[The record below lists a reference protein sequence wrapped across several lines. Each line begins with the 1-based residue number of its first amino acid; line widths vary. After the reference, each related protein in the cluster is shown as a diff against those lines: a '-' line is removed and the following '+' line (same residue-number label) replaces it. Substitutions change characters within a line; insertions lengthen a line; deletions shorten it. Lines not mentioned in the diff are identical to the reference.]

1 MPANFSVGE
10 YVQFD
15 RTKPARVFQVTP
27 DSVVIARR
35 GGENLTLS
43 VYDAER
49 VLLPMPEDGF
59 CALVY
64 QRDLDSTFVQ
74 EHIEDIVL
82 RMMRDRRR
90 RSITL
95 DEITRELSPIVAKDK
110 KGWDPWWSA
119 ARKRLLAGQSIAL
132 DPKKKSVFCATD
144 SAPAAPSEDLASQ
157 VRGARTPQAV
167 LAAAKSLDLAPE
179 QDRSENAQSIAE
191 RGLAAFCSA
200 RSQDRAFLE
209 QLCCLSYVL
218 PHVEKTVADKI
229 VAAVDGRG
237 FKDLHVPAD
246 LEEEL
251 SVALSRLGRSASF
264 PDLALALLTHP
275 SPKLQG
281 RAFGALNTER
291 YRLVLK
297 TALLDWISSPDDR
310 AMPRPSL
317 YLRDDFLQ
325 YLRSTDILL
334 IFRHLIERP
343 ATADTPAIRSF
354 LEAAVPKIFSSAGA
368 DKRLRLSILG
378 TRLLSDDVKRELVR
392 KYPAPEDLILF
403 LIDSFEPELMR
414 PLIWVISELQ
424 GSLPMRAWSPV
435 LGILRS
441 SAASDLFQVVAKQG
455 CDRLG
460 AVSGGDGLTAASQ
473 ICDLLSIAE
482 EYHPDYRRILESA
495 LERFGRRISAPGT
508 SGAPEP
514 LLRGIRAEVE
524 VLQREA
530 RNEADRLAKVNDTLT
545 SELATATKEAHRLA
559 ELVETLKSSAAFD
572 RYELEA
578 SSRIEAVRP
587 FLLLLDDLYRQAGPT
602 DASLR
607 SQIGSIEGALRG
619 AGFDGIGAPGG
630 TAPFDSSVHEFAEE
644 PGHVPPSATVRI
656 VRPGYT
662 LTVAT
667 SKRVVRRALVR
678 PTW

>member
-10 YVQFD
+10 YVQID
-15 RTKPARVFQVTP
+15 RTEPARVVQVTS
-27 DSVVIARR
+27 DSVVVARR

-49 VLLPMPEDGF
+49 ALLPMPEDGF

-64 QRDLDSTFVQ
+64 QRELDSTFVQ
-74 EHIEDIVL
+74 GHIEDIVL

-95 DEITRELSPIVAKDK
+95 DEIMRELSPIVAKDK

-157 VRGARTPQAV
+157 VRDARTPQAV
-167 LAAAKSLDLAPE
+167 LAAAKSLDLAPD
-179 QDRSENAQSIAE
+179 QDRSQNAQSIAE
-191 RGLAAFCSA
+191 RGLAAFSSA
-200 RSQDRAFLE
+200 RSQDRGFLE

-218 PHVEKTVADKI
+218 PHAEKTVADRI
-229 VAAVDGRG
+229 VALVDGRG

-251 SVALSRLGRSASF
+251 SVALSRLGRCTSF
-264 PDLALALLTHP
+264 PDLALALLKHP
-275 SPKLQG
+275 SPRLQG
-281 RAFGALNTER
+281 RAFAALNTEKH
-291 YRLVLK
+291 RLVLK
-297 TALLDWISSPDDR
+297 TALLDWISSHDDR
-310 AMPRPSL
+310 AMPKPSL

-334 IFRHLIERP
+334 IVRRLIERP
-343 ATADTPAIRSF
+343 ATADAPAIRSF
-354 LEAAVPKIFSSAGA
+354 LETAVPKIFSSPGA
-368 DKRLRLSILG
+368 DDRLRLSIIG
-378 TRLLSDDVKRELVR
+378 TRLLGDDVKRELVR
-392 KYPAPEDLILF
+392 KYPAPEDLILS
-403 LIDSFEPELMR
+403 LIDSFEPELKK
-414 PLIWVISELQ
+414 PLMWAISELQ
-424 GSLPMRAWSPV
+424 GSLPLRMWSPI

-441 SAASDLFQVVAKQG
+441 SAASDLFQVVAKRG
-455 CDRLG
+455 CDRLDTL
-460 AVSGGDGLTAASQ
+460 SGGDALTAASQ
-473 ICDLLSIAE
+473 ICDLLIIAE
-482 EYHPDYRRILESA
+482 EYHPDSRRILENA
-495 LERFGRRISAPGT
+495 LERFGHRISVVGA
-508 SGAPEP
+508 SSAPEP
-514 LLRGIRAEVE
+514 LVRGIHAEVE
-524 VLQREA
+524 ALQRAA
-530 RNEADRLAKVNDTLT
+530 RTEADRLAIINDTLT
-545 SELATATKEAHRLA
+545 SQLANTTKEVSRLQ

-572 RYELEA
+572 RHELEA

-587 FLLLLDDLYRQAGPT
+587 FLLLLDDLYRQAGST
-602 DASLR
+602 DSQLR
-607 SQIGSIEGALRG
+607 SLIGSIEGALRR
-619 AGFDGIGAPGG
+619 AGFEGIGVAGG
-630 TAPFDSSVHEFAEE
+630 TVTFDSSLHEFAEE
-644 PGHVPPSATVRI
+644 PGAVPPLATIRI
-656 VRPGYT
+656 VRPGYS